1 MKILGYIFLCS
12 AALVA
17 VSCGGKKKSEVE
29 PADVVVM
36 FHKSLTA
43 LDFELASGL
52 CCEGEAEGYV
62 AAFENA
68 YKDALAKDA
77 AAAEIAAGMLEA
89 EEVIIGE
96 TARDKDIRTVFY
108 TISDGC
114 GNTKEK
120 IAVLKKVEREWKIAE
135 IKDR

>member
-1 MKILGYIFLCS
+1 MKRLRYMFICT
-12 AALVA
+12 AALMA
-17 VSCGGKKKSEVE
+17 AACGGKKSETE

-43 LDFELASGL
+43 LEFEQASGL
-52 CCEGEAEGYV
+52 CCEGKAEEYV
-62 AAFENA
+62 ASFENA
-68 YKDALAKDA
+68 YKEAMAQDAT
-77 AAAEIAAGMLEA
+77 AAEIAAGMLA
-89 EEVIIGE
+89 GEEVLVGE

-108 TISDGC
+108 TIGDGC

>member
-1 MKILGYIFLCS
+1 MGARPAFLKS
-12 AALVA
+12 RRLVFRPIAARAATIRNL
-17 VSCGGKKKSEVE
+17 
-29 PADVVVM
+29 
-36 FHKSLTA
+36 LA
-43 LDFELASGL
+43 LFST
-52 CCEGEAEGYV
+52 
-62 AAFENA
+62 
-68 YKDALAKDA
+68 
-77 AAAEIAAGMLEA
+77 AEIAAGMLEA
-89 EEVIIGE
+89 EEVIVGE